1 MRARD
6 CYVGLVPRQ
15 DDGEPFEVKMEQLV
29 AEYREQE
36 PEGARPDAATAANLN
51 ALGFRWPVTVRDE
64 DIRRRLEMGG
74 DSRWEFKQVEFAG
87 SRPTSPN
94 RDELADEM
102 VAFSNANGGL
112 LLMGVTDDGLLQGMS
127 REQMAAL
134 DNLIVEVST
143 DSIEPALR
151 ISTYHKELDGKA
163 FVLVEVPRGDSLHER
178 GGRSWIRVG
187 AGKRRLTSDERMCLA
202 QSRTQARVLWSDRKP
217 VPDTG
222 FETLSER
229 LWEPMLSVAGAADP
243 VRGLANMR
251 LLGRDDA
258 NVLRATVAGVLL
270 CARMPQQW
278 LPHAAIMATHYRG
291 RNRASE
297 QLDSQEID
305 GPLQHQIAD
314 GMKFVAR
321 NMRVGARKT
330 PAREDLPQY
339 SSAAVFEALV
349 NAVAHRDYSKSS
361 RRIRLS
367 MFSDRLEID
376 SPGQLPNG
384 MTIESMRES
393 QSTRNEVIA
402 SVLGRIPV
410 GDVPGSAHRRFLME
424 RRGDGVAII
433 LKKTRETAGVPPKYG
448 LVGESRLVLS
458 IPAAKLHPTP
468 AEATIAVHCAGEPL
482 PGIDVLAL
490 FPNATWRKGKTGDD
504 GEVTFDLHSSHLP
517 MTVYAAAPGYAAGLE
532 RAWIPREGGLVL
544 ALDRLPAGGSAV
556 FPKATGN
563 LPGLTGT
570 LNPMRDS
577 SDRTCLYG
585 DNIAIEQG
593 RQQPVYFRLGRPMCL
608 TDAYGVEL
616 SLTVVDIVGR
626 VSLLEYQ
633 AFQPSQE
640 SRLPSKR

>member
-1 MRARD
+1 M
-6 CYVGLVPRQ
+6 
-15 DDGEPFEVKMEQLV
+15 
-29 AEYREQE
+29 
-36 PEGARPDAATAANLN
+36 
-51 ALGFRWPVTVRDE
+51 TVRDE
-64 DIRRRLEMGG
+64 DIRRRLELGE

-87 SRPTSPN
+87 RRPKSPSR
-94 RDELADEM
+94 DDLADEM

-127 REQMAAL
+127 REQMVAL
-134 DNLIVEVST
+134 DNLMVEVST

-151 ISTYHKELDGKA
+151 ISIYHRELDGKA

-187 AGKRRLTSDERMCLA
+187 ASKRRLTSDERLRLA
-202 QSRTQARVLWSDRKP
+202 QRRTQARYLWFDRQA

-229 LWEPMLSVAGAADP
+229 LWEPMLSVTAAVDP
-243 VRGLANMR
+243 VRSLANMR

-270 CARMPQQW
+270 CARTPQQW
-278 LPHAAIMATHYRG
+278 LPHAAITATHYRG

-297 QLDSQEID
+297 QLDAQEID

-314 GMKFVAR
+314 GTKFVAR

-330 PAREDLPQY
+330 PARENLPQY
-339 SSAAVFEALV
+339 STAAVFEALV
-349 NAVAHRDYSKSS
+349 NAVAHRDYSMSS

-367 MFSDRLEID
+367 MFADRLEID

-384 MTIESMRES
+384 MTIENMHES
-393 QSTRNEVIA
+393 QATRNEVIS
-402 SVLGRIPV
+402 SVFGRVPV
-410 GDVPGSAHRRFLME
+410 DDVPGSAHRRFLME

-433 LKKTRETAGVPPKYG
+433 LKETRETAGVPPKYG
-448 LVGESRLVLS
+448 LVGGSSLVLS

-468 AEATIAVHCAGEPL
+468 AEATIAVHSAGKPL

-490 FPNATWRKGKTGDD
+490 FPNKTWRMGKTDDD
-504 GEVTFDLHSSHLP
+504 GEVAFDLHSTHLP

-532 RAWIPREGGLVL
+532 SAWIPQEGGLVL
-544 ALDRLPAGGSAV
+544 AMDRLPNGGSAV
-556 FPKATGN
+556 FPNATGN
-563 LPGLTGT
+563 LPGLTGR
-570 LNPMRDS
+570 LNPIRDAL
-577 SDRTCLYG
+577 DRTYLYG

-593 RQQPVYFRLGRPMCL
+593 RQQPVRFRLGRPMRL

-616 SLTVVDIVGR
+616 SLTVVAIVGR
-626 VSLLEYQ
+626 AALLEYR
-633 AFQPSQE
+633 AIQPGQE
-640 SRLPSKR
+640 DR